1 MIRTI
6 EFIPEDK
13 ILDVIASRYGRIYVH
28 KEKRVCY
35 LRLSTDSILGP
46 IDFLTKGVKKKG
58 NKIEIV
64 DRDMVIRDGER
75 AGARWFDPDINVMLK
90 VPLSCHLVDFI
101 DTVSINISKL
111 KGRIRDAVRRFKNN
125 VR

>member
-1 MIRTI
+1 MIMTI

-28 KEKRVCY
+28 KEKRVCH
-35 LRLSTDSILGP
+35 LHLSTDNILGP
-46 IDFLTKGVKKKG
+46 IDFLTKGVKRKG

-75 AGARWFDPDINVMLK
+75 AGERWYDPGINIMLK
-90 VPLSCHLVDFI
+90 VSPSCHLVDFI
-101 DTVSINISKL
+101 DTVSINIFKL
-111 KGRIRDAVRRFKNN
+111 KGRIRNAVRRFKNN
-125 VR
+125 IR